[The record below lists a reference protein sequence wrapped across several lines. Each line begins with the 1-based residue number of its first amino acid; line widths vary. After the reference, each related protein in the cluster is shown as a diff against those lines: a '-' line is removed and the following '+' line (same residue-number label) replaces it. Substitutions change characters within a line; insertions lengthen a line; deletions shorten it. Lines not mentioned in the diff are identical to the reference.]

1 MRPFELIEC
10 PELTSNPVQY
20 ILQYRYAMLLNPVA
34 MTGSN
39 GQLTWKISLKAYASF
54 WKYVGLI
61 WDDLLEESINLIK
74 NFTLDFIRNHT
85 ALFLHEF
92 RELEDKLLI
101 VFSSV
106 SSHLT
111 RPQKNNML

>member
-1 MRPFELIEC
+1 
-10 PELTSNPVQY
+10 
-20 ILQYRYAMLLNPVA
+20 
-34 MTGSN
+34 
-39 GQLTWKISLKAYASF
+39 
-54 WKYVGLI
+54 
-61 WDDLLEESINLIK
+61 
-74 NFTLDFIRNHT
+74 LDFIRNHT